1 MSELFMSAS
10 RVLRDDLVCQLQKE
24 NNFLKELLVNKKNG
38 ESIFYGKT
46 VTIKSYRDIAAN
58 VIPSKKGIFLDIL
71 LKYPSQCHILYKKEN
86 NKQEILTEN
95 LRNVEFDDEI
105 KI

>member
-10 RVLRDDLVCQLQKE
+10 RVLRDDLVCQLEKE

-38 ESIFYGKT
+38 ESIFYGKA
-46 VTIKSYRDIAAN
+46 VTIKSYRDISDN
-58 VIPSKKGIFLDIL
+58 VIPSKKGFFLDIL

>member
-1 MSELFMSAS
+1 MSELFMSSS
-10 RVLRDDLVCQLQKE
+10 RVLRDELVCQLQKE
-24 NNFLKELLVNKKNG
+24 NNFLKELFKKKKNT
-38 ESIFYGKT
+38 ENIFNGKH
-46 VTIKSYRDIAAN
+46 VNIKSYRDIADN
-58 VIPSKKGIFLDIL
+58 VIPSKKGFFLDIL

-95 LRNVEFDDEI
+95 LRNVEFDEEI